1 MNLGVGGWTRER
13 GSGDV
18 TFLGFGK
25 PLGGM
30 GEILV
35 LDGLDWQ
42 DVWNGSGLEWFGLS
56 TKKQLDLMYGD
67 PLTDRVGFGPG
78 NSNSGLGGSNRNN
91 NCKSMWIGGM
101 KWQDNNISIE
111 ERRRI
116 GGGKEKSRSDERTKN
131 KTFRVR
137 NAFLLTKKTLTFE
150 MRDRA
155 SRLQTTVDGRVAGR
169 GNVLFYTVRA
179 S

>member
-91 NCKSMWIGGM
+91 NCKSMWICGM
-101 KWQDNNISIE
+101 KWQDNNISIK

-116 GGGKEKSRSDERTKN
+116 GGGMERPEETSER
-131 KTFRVR
+131 KTILSEC
-137 NAFLLTKKTLTFE
+137 A
-150 MRDRA
+150 MRFCLRKR
-155 SRLQTTVDGRVAGR
+155 RLHL
-169 GNVLFYTVRA
+169 NF
-179 S
+179 

>member
-1 MNLGVGGWTRER
+1 M
-13 GSGDV
+13 S
-18 TFLGFGK
+18 
-25 PLGGM
+25 
-30 GEILV
+30 EILV

-42 DVWNGSGLEWFGLS
+42 DVWSGSGLGWFGLS
-56 TKKQLDLMYGD
+56 MKEQLDLMYGD

-91 NCKSMWIGGM
+91 NCKSMWICGM

-116 GGGKEKSRSDERTKN
+116 RGGMEKTRRDERTKN

-137 NAFLLTKKTLTFE
+137 NAFLLTKKTLTFKFLE
-150 MRDRA
+150 RTHC
-155 SRLQTTVDGRVAGR
+155 LQTTASNTLYNFGDWIVDRKNAGQSRRR
-169 GNVLFYTVRA
+169 G